1 MSDGIADGGFPETAA
16 PEIAANLKKKRFQLQ
31 SRLGRSDRT
40 PLAIWFW
47 ELDRVL
53 LGLIMTLITIGLIGI
68 AAASPVTALK
78 QSSSTVTIEPLYYFY
93 RQLGWVAV
101 GVPLMLFVSM
111 APKEQARRFAIVA
124 AVLAFILLFL
134 VPIMGNTVNGAK
146 RWIGYGFATLQP
158 GEFLKPFY
166 AVSMAWLLSLRV
178 KDPSLPLVPLSIAI
192 TGVIA
197 LLLLM
202 QPNLGQT
209 IVFCGIWFTLMV
221 VSGLSAKL
229 IAAASVG
236 GIGGLIGSYFFYP
249 VATQRINAWLF
260 GGDEFD
266 QVMFAH
272 KALTG
277 GGLLGT
283 GPGLGTA
290 KFKLPEAH
298 TDYIFSVIGEEFG
311 LLACVAIA
319 LVYLAII
326 VRVFIRLLDEEDNFI
341 ILAVAGLTAQFGG
354 QALINISVN
363 LQLFP
368 SKGMT
373 LPFVSYGGSS
383 FLALSMGVGLLLA
396 FTRRNPYLDRSEYVA
411 TWSPKGAPDDASN
424 NEVTR

>member
-1 MSDGIADGGFPETAA
+1 MTDSPSTSAMPELAA
-16 PEIAANLKKKRFQLQ
+16 GLQKKRFQLQ
-31 SRLGRSDRT
+31 SRLGRSDRS
-40 PLAIWFW
+40 PLSVWFW

-53 LGLIMTLITIGLIGI
+53 LALIMSLVAIGLIAV
-68 AAASPVTALK
+68 AAASPVSALK
-78 QSSSTVTIEPLYYFY
+78 HSTTTVTLDPLYYFY

-101 GVPLMLFVSM
+101 GIPVMLVVSM
-111 APKEQARRFAIVA
+111 LPKEQARRFAILA
-124 AVLAFILLFL
+124 AIGAFALLFL
-134 VPIMGNTVNGAK
+134 VPIMGHSVNGAQ

-166 AVSMAWLLSLRV
+166 AVSVGWLLSLRV
-178 KDPSLPLVPLSIAI
+178 KDQSLPVVSLSFIL
-192 TGVIA
+192 TGVVA
-197 LLLLM
+197 LLLMM

-209 IVFCGIWFTLMV
+209 IIFCGIWFVLMMI
-221 VSGLSAKL
+221 SGLSARIIGGISIL
-229 IAAASVG
+229 GVG
-236 GIGGLIGSYFFYP
+236 GMISAYFLYP
-249 VATQRINAWLF
+249 VATQRINSWLF

-266 QVMFAH
+266 QVMLAH

-283 GPGLGTA
+283 GPGLGEA

-311 LLACVAIA
+311 LLACIAIA

-326 VRVFIRLLDEEDNFI
+326 VRVFLRLLDEEDNFI

-354 QALINISVN
+354 QALINIAVN

-373 LPFVSYGGSS
+373 LPFISYGGSS
-383 FLALSMGVGLLLA
+383 FIALSLGAGLLLA
-396 FTRRNPYLDRSEYVA
+396 FTRRNPYLDRSQYVREWTPEGRA
-411 TWSPKGAPDDASN
+411 T
-424 NEVTR
+424 R

>member
-1 MSDGIADGGFPETAA
+1 MSEATSGNAIPELAA
-16 PEIAANLKKKRFQLQ
+16 GLKKKRFQLQ

-53 LGLIMTLITIGLIGI
+53 LGLIMTLIAIGLIAI
-68 AAASPVTALK
+68 AAASPVAAIK
-78 QSSSTVTIEPLYYFY
+78 HSTDEVTLNSLHYFY
-93 RQLGWVAV
+93 KQLVWVAL
-101 GVPLMLFVSM
+101 GVPTMLIVSM
-111 APKEQARRFAIVA
+111 LPKEQARRFAIIA
-124 AVLAFILLFL
+124 AVGAFILLFL

-146 RWIGYGFATLQP
+146 RWIGYGFATIQP
-158 GEFLKPFY
+158 GEFLKPMY
-166 AVSMAWLLSLRV
+166 AVSLAWLLSLRV
-178 KDPSLPLVPLSIAI
+178 KDESLPVVSLSFVL

-197 LLLLM
+197 LLLMM

-209 IVFCGIWFTLMV
+209 IIFCGIWFTLMLI
-221 VSGLSAKL
+221 SGLSARL
-229 IAAASVG
+229 IAAISIGGVG
-236 GIGGLIGSYFFYP
+236 GIIGAYFLYP
-249 VATQRINAWLF
+249 VATQRINTWLF

-266 QVMFAH
+266 QVMLAH
-272 KALTG
+272 RALTG

-326 VRVFIRLLDEEDNFI
+326 VRVFIRLLDEEDNFV
-341 ILAVAGLTAQFGG
+341 ILAVGGLTAQIGG
-354 QALINISVN
+354 QALINMAVN

-373 LPFVSYGGSS
+373 LPLISYGGSS
-383 FLALSMGVGLLLA
+383 FIALSLGIGLLLA
-396 FTRRNPYLDRSEYVA
+396 FTRRNPYLDRSEYISSWPA
-411 TWSPKGAPDDASN
+411 NRAAEGA
-424 NEVTR
+424 VTT

>member
-1 MSDGIADGGFPETAA
+1 MTDSPSTSTMPELAA
-16 PEIAANLKKKRFQLQ
+16 GLQKKRFQLE
-31 SRLGRSDRT
+31 SRLGRSDRS
-40 PLAIWFW
+40 PLSVWFW

-53 LGLIMTLITIGLIGI
+53 LALIMSLVAIGLIAV
-68 AAASPVTALK
+68 AAASPVSALK
-78 QSSSTVTIEPLYYFY
+78 HSTTAITLDPLYYFY

-101 GVPLMLFVSM
+101 GIPVMLVVSM
-111 APKEQARRFAIVA
+111 LPKEQARRFAILA
-124 AVLAFILLFL
+124 AIGAFALLFL
-134 VPIMGNTVNGAK
+134 VPIFGHSVNGAQ

-166 AVSMAWLLSLRV
+166 AVSVGWLLSLRV
-178 KDPSLPLVPLSIAI
+178 KDQSLPVVSLSFVL
-192 TGVIA
+192 TGVVA
-197 LLLLM
+197 LLLMM

-209 IVFCGIWFTLMV
+209 IIFCGIWFVLMMI
-221 VSGLSAKL
+221 SGLSARIIGGISIL
-229 IAAASVG
+229 GVG
-236 GIGGLIGSYFFYP
+236 GMISAYFLYP
-249 VATQRINAWLF
+249 VATQRINSWLF

-266 QVMFAH
+266 QVMLAH

-311 LLACVAIA
+311 LLACIAIA

-326 VRVFIRLLDEEDNFI
+326 VRVFLRLLDEEDNFI

-354 QALINISVN
+354 QALINIAVN

-373 LPFVSYGGSS
+373 LPFISYGGSS
-383 FLALSMGVGLLLA
+383 FIALSLGAGLLLA
-396 FTRRNPYLDRSEYVA
+396 FTRRNPYLDRSQYVREW
-411 TWSPKGAPDDASN
+411 TPEGRT
-424 NEVTR
+424 TR

>member
-1 MSDGIADGGFPETAA
+1 MSTSEQAVETASPH
-16 PEIAANLKKKRFQLQ
+16 PEIAGGLKKKRFQLQ
-31 SRLGRSDRT
+31 SRLGRSDRS

-53 LGLIMTLITIGLIGI
+53 LGLILTLVAIGLIAI

-78 QSSSTVTIEPLYYFY
+78 QSTDAVTVDPLYYFY
-93 RQLGWVAV
+93 RQLGWVVV
-101 GVPLMLFVSM
+101 GIPLMLVVSM
-111 APKEQARRFAIVA
+111 LPKEQARRFAILGGIA
-124 AVLAFILLFL
+124 ALGLLFL
-134 VPIMGNTVNGAK
+134 VPIFGNSVNGAQ
-146 RWIGYGFATLQP
+146 RWIGYGYATIQP
-158 GEFLKPFY
+158 GEFLKPLY
-166 AVSMAWLLSLRV
+166 AVTLAWLLSLRV
-178 KDPSLPLVPLSIAI
+178 KDPALPVISLSVVL

-197 LLLLM
+197 ILLLM

-209 IVFCGIWFTLMV
+209 IVYCGIWFAVMT
-221 VSGLSAKL
+221 VSGLSARL
-229 IAAASVG
+229 IATVG
-236 GIGGLIGSYFFYP
+236 VGSIGGMVGAYFFYP

-266 QVMFAH
+266 QVMLAH

-311 LLACVAIA
+311 LLACIAIA

-326 VRVFIRLLDEEDNFI
+326 VRVFLRLLDEEDNFI
-341 ILAVAGLTAQFGG
+341 ILAVSGLTAQFGG
-354 QALINISVN
+354 QALINMAVN

-373 LPFVSYGGSS
+373 LPLISYGGSS
-383 FLALSMGVGLLLA
+383 LLALCIGIGLLLA
-396 FTRRNPYLDRSEYVA
+396 FTRRNPYLDRSQYVSA
-411 TWSPKGAPDDASN
+411 WPERGRIA
-424 NEVTR
+424 V

>member
-1 MSDGIADGGFPETAA
+1 MTDSPSTSAMPELAA
-16 PEIAANLKKKRFQLQ
+16 GLQKKRFQLQ
-31 SRLGRSDRT
+31 SRLGRSDRS
-40 PLAIWFW
+40 PLSVWFW

-53 LGLIMTLITIGLIGI
+53 LALIMSLVAIGLIAV
-68 AAASPVTALK
+68 AAASPVSALK
-78 QSSSTVTIEPLYYFY
+78 HSTTTVTLDPLYYFY

-101 GVPLMLFVSM
+101 GIPVMLVVSM
-111 APKEQARRFAIVA
+111 LPKEQARRFAILA
-124 AVLAFILLFL
+124 AIGAFALLFL
-134 VPIMGNTVNGAK
+134 VPIMGHSVNGAQ

-166 AVSMAWLLSLRV
+166 AVSVGWLLSLRV
-178 KDPSLPLVPLSIAI
+178 KDQSLPVVSLSFIL
-192 TGVIA
+192 TGVVA
-197 LLLLM
+197 LLLMM

-209 IVFCGIWFTLMV
+209 IIFCGIWFVLMMI
-221 VSGLSAKL
+221 SGLSARIIGGISIL
-229 IAAASVG
+229 
-236 GIGGLIGSYFFYP
+236 GIGGMISAYFLYP
-249 VATQRINAWLF
+249 VATQRINSWLF

-266 QVMFAH
+266 QVMLAH

-283 GPGLGTA
+283 GPGLGEA

-311 LLACVAIA
+311 LLACIAIA

-326 VRVFIRLLDEEDNFI
+326 VRVFLRLLDEEDNFI

-354 QALINISVN
+354 QALINIAVN

-373 LPFVSYGGSS
+373 LPFISYGGSS
-383 FLALSMGVGLLLA
+383 FIALSLGAGLLLA
-396 FTRRNPYLDRSEYVA
+396 FTRRNPYLDRSQYVREWTPEGRA
-411 TWSPKGAPDDASN
+411 T
-424 NEVTR
+424 R

>member
-1 MSDGIADGGFPETAA
+1 MSEAASKSTEPELASG
-16 PEIAANLKKKRFQLQ
+16 LKKKRFQLQ

-53 LGLIMTLITIGLIGI
+53 LGLIMTLIAIGLIAI
-68 AAASPVTALK
+68 AAASPVAAIK
-78 QSSSTVTIEPLYYFY
+78 HSSDTVTLNSLHYFY
-93 RQLGWVAV
+93 RQLMWVAV
-101 GVPLMLFVSM
+101 GVPTMLLVSM
-111 APKEQARRFAIVA
+111 APKETARRFAIIA
-124 AVLAFILLFL
+124 AVVALVLLFL

-146 RWIGYGFATLQP
+146 RWIGYGFATVQP

-166 AVSMAWLLSLRV
+166 AVSLAWLLSLRA
-178 KDPSLPLVPLSIAI
+178 KDESLPVIPLSFVL
-192 TGVIA
+192 TGVVA
-197 LLLLM
+197 LLLMM

-209 IVFCGIWFTLMV
+209 IIFCGIWFTLMML
-221 VSGLSAKL
+221 SGLSARL
-229 IAAASVG
+229 IAAISIGGVG
-236 GIGGLIGSYFFYP
+236 GIIGAYFLYP
-249 VATQRINAWLF
+249 VATQRINSWLF

-266 QVMFAH
+266 QVMLAH

-311 LLACVAIA
+311 LLACAAIA
-319 LVYLAII
+319 LVYVAII
-326 VRVFIRLLDEEDNFI
+326 VRVFLRLLDEEDNFI
-341 ILAVAGLTAQFGG
+341 VLAVAGITAQIGG
-354 QALINISVN
+354 QALINMAVN

-373 LPFVSYGGSS
+373 LPLISYGGSS
-383 FLALSMGVGLLLA
+383 FIALSLGLGLLLA
-396 FTRRNPYLDRSEYVA
+396 FTRRNPYLDRSQYVQ
-411 TWSPKGAPDDASN
+411 TWTPSKQ
-424 NEVTR
+424 VTT

>member
-1 MSDGIADGGFPETAA
+1 MSEATTDQIGPELASG
-16 PEIAANLKKKRFQLQ
+16 LKKKRFQLQ

-53 LGLIMTLITIGLIGI
+53 LGLIMTLVAIGLIAI
-68 AAASPVTALK
+68 AAASPVAALK
-78 QSSSTVTIEPLYYFY
+78 HSSDAVTLNSLHYFY
-93 RQLGWVAV
+93 RQLMWVAV
-101 GVPLMLFVSM
+101 GVPVMLLVSM
-111 APKEQARRFAIVA
+111 APKETARRFAIIA
-124 AVLAFILLFL
+124 AVVALVLLFL

-146 RWIGYGFATLQP
+146 RWIGYGFATIQP

-166 AVSMAWLLSLRV
+166 AVSLAWLLSLRA
-178 KDPSLPLVPLSIAI
+178 KDESLPVIPLSFVL
-192 TGVIA
+192 TGIVA
-197 LLLLM
+197 LLLMM

-209 IVFCGIWFTLMV
+209 IIFCGIWFTLMML
-221 VSGLSAKL
+221 SGLSARF
-229 IAAASVG
+229 IAAISIGGVG
-236 GIGGLIGSYFFYP
+236 GIIGAYFLYP
-249 VATQRINAWLF
+249 VATQRINSWLF

-266 QVMFAH
+266 QVMLAH

-311 LLACVAIA
+311 LLACAAIA
-319 LVYLAII
+319 VVYVAII
-326 VRVFIRLLDEEDNFI
+326 VRVFLRLLDEEDNFI
-341 ILAVAGLTAQFGG
+341 ILAVAGITAQIGG
-354 QALINISVN
+354 QALINMAVN

-373 LPFVSYGGSS
+373 LPLISYGGSS
-383 FLALSMGVGLLLA
+383 FIALSLGLGLLLA
-396 FTRRNPYLDRSEYVA
+396 FTRRNPYLDRSQYVQSW
-411 TWSPKGAPDDASN
+411 TPNKQ
-424 NEVTR
+424 VTT

>member
-1 MSDGIADGGFPETAA
+1 MSASEHAPHTGNSR
-16 PEIAANLKKKRFQLQ
+16 PEIAGGLKKKRFQLQ
-31 SRLGRSDRT
+31 SRLGRSDRS

-53 LGLIMTLITIGLIGI
+53 LGLILTLIAIGLIAV

-78 QSSSTVTIEPLYYFY
+78 QSTAAVTVDPLYYFY
-93 RQLGWVAV
+93 RQLGWVIV
-101 GVPLMLFVSM
+101 GIPLMLVVSM
-111 APKEQARRFAIVA
+111 LPKEQARRFAILAGIA
-124 AVLAFILLFL
+124 ALMLLFL
-134 VPIMGNTVNGAK
+134 VPVFGKTVNGAQ

-158 GEFLKPFY
+158 GEFLKPLY
-166 AVSMAWLLSLRV
+166 AVALAWLLSLRV
-178 KDPSLPLVPLSIAI
+178 KDPALPVISLSVLLTAIIA
-192 TGVIA
+192 V
-197 LLLLM
+197 LLLM
-202 QPNLGQT
+202 QPNLGET
-209 IVFCGIWFTLMV
+209 IVFCGIWFAVMT
-221 VSGLSAKL
+221 VSGLSARL
-229 IAAASVG
+229 IAAVSVG
-236 GIGGLIGSYFFYP
+236 GIGGMVGAYFFYP
-249 VATQRINAWLF
+249 VATQRINSWLF
-260 GGDEFD
+260 GGEEFD

-311 LLACVAIA
+311 LLACIAIA

-326 VRVFIRLLDEEDNFI
+326 VRVFLRLLDEEDNFI

-354 QALINISVN
+354 QALINMAVN

-373 LPFVSYGGSS
+373 LPLISYGGSS
-383 FLALSMGVGLLLA
+383 LLALCIGIGLLLA
-396 FTRRNPYLDRSEYVA
+396 FTRRNPYLDRSQYVSA
-411 TWSPKGAPDDASN
+411 WPEQGRIA
-424 NEVTR
+424 V

>member
-1 MSDGIADGGFPETAA
+1 MTDSAKSGKLPELVTGV
-16 PEIAANLKKKRFQLQ
+16 KKKRFQFQ
-31 SRLGRSDRT
+31 SRLGRSDRS

-53 LGLIMTLITIGLIGI
+53 LALVMTLIAIGLIAV

-78 QSSSTVTIEPLYYFY
+78 KSTEAVTIDPLYYFY
-93 RQLGWVAV
+93 KQLGWVFV
-101 GVPLMLFVSM
+101 GVPVMLIVSM
-111 APKEQARRFAIVA
+111 LPKEQARRFAILA
-124 AVLAFILLFL
+124 AIGAFLLLFL
-134 VPIMGNTVNGAK
+134 VPIFGNTVNGAQ
-146 RWIGYGFATLQP
+146 RWIGYSFATIQP

-166 AVSMAWLLSLRV
+166 AVSMAWILSLRI
-178 KDPSLPLVPLSIAI
+178 KDPSLPVISLSIVI
-192 TGVIA
+192 TGIIA
-197 LLLLM
+197 LLLMM

-209 IVFCGIWFTLMV
+209 IIFCGIWFVLMM
-221 VSGLSAKL
+221 VSGLSARL
-229 IAAASVG
+229 IAAVSIG
-236 GIGGLIGSYFFYP
+236 GISGLVGAYFLYP

-260 GGDEFD
+260 GGSDGFD
-266 QVMFAH
+266 QVTFAH
-272 KALTG
+272 NALTG

-326 VRVFIRLLDEEDNFI
+326 VRVFLRLLDEEDNFI
-341 ILAVAGLTAQFGG
+341 ILAVAGLAAQFGG
-354 QALINISVN
+354 QALINMAVN

-383 FLALSMGVGLLLA
+383 IIALSFGVGLLLA
-396 FTRRNPYLDRSEYVA
+396 FTRRNPYLDRSEFITKWTPNGSGQDSRERVIA
-411 TWSPKGAPDDASN
+411 
-424 NEVTR
+424 V